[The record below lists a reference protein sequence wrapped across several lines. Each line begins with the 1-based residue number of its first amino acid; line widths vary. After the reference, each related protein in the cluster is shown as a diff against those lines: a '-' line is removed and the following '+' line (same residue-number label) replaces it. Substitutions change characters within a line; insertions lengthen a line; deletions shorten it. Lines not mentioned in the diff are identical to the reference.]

1 MRGYLQR
8 TPQGR
13 TAMPAAYRKLGATPP
28 AASGDLFA
36 R

>member
-13 TAMPAAYRKLGATPP
+13 TAMPLAYRKLGAVPP
-28 AASGDLFA
+28 SAAGDLFA
-36 R
+36 Q